1 MLSRTFEIVYYLTD
15 AGASPFID
23 WLESLRDR
31 SAVAR
36 IIQRLDRVR
45 LGNFGVFR
53 SLHDGVFELKLDIGP
68 GYRIYYAL
76 AGETIVL
83 LLVGGDKS
91 TQKKD
96 IALAKEYWRDYQQ
109 R

>member
-1 MLSRTFEIVYYLTD
+1 MLARTFEIVYYLTD
-15 AGASPFID
+15 VGTSPFID
-23 WLESLRDR
+23 WLESLKDR